1 MTSSLLLL
9 VLSFACSPSTTV
21 IGGEEEGDPADTGS
35 NGNGDGDTD
44 IGGETGA
51 ETGGDTEEEI
61 EDPTPGDYAGD
72 YQGQNRGTL
81 SGDDRSVDCRGDV
94 EFTVDDD
101 GLLEGYA
108 SCEFDGGGGD
118 SNQEGDVLGEVDAE
132 GVVTLIWTVGSRRE
146 SADIEGEGQITD
158 GVAFVELFAEFDG
171 YADYVGEMDA
181 ELR

>member
-35 NGNGDGDTD
+35 NGNGD
-44 IGGETGA
+44 
-51 ETGGDTEEEI
+51 GDTEEEI